1 VVIRG
6 HQRRYKTPNP
16 ELTIIDRSG
25 MAWRSDLKT
34 PDPSAYK
41 SIQGGI
47 RNSFRSARDQSLT
60 HLVIDIIG
68 NESLDDIADGLGKAF
83 ALNAQIQRVIVLRKG
98 QAVEMTRG
106 KYLRGKL
113 QKELKRG
120 LQ

>member
-1 VVIRG
+1 
-6 HQRRYKTPNP
+6 
-16 ELTIIDRSG
+16 